1 MFRYLITVSY
11 DFGGANQWD
20 KSYHLMAHDIVEAAT
35 EAQEQCDSD
44 CKGWIT
50 KKAHPERGRRCFT
63 Y

>member
-20 KSYHLMAHDIVEAAT
+20 ESYHLMAHDIVEAAT
-35 EAQEQCDSD
+35 EAQEQCDAD

-50 KKAHPERGRRCFT
+50 NIQQDD
-63 Y
+63 